1 MDFDWMISHLWIK
14 GICFQ
19 KMKMCIYVILFIVLE
34 GQSGGG
40 LEGEMPKVDMPK
52 VDMPKVEMPK
62 FELPTCLEDD
72 QGQDM
77 TWERLILSFT
87 RDLKDMTQLWN
98 KDYQILDENA
108 TTFVHSLHR
117 FVYGKTFSCLPKFMS
132 LNSDLLCGCDYDID
146 YDPDKDDKSPLSDS
160 DKKEGKKED
169 TKGTQDWIGKIK
181 EMIRNVQL
189 TVNKNIDS
197 WTLKDTFLFFC
208 SVPGLLS
215 VVVQMARF
223 CFRRRIKNLRV

>member
-1 MDFDWMISHLWIK
+1 MLL
-14 GICFQ
+14 
-19 KMKMCIYVILFIVLE
+19 YLLFTLFNFLE
-34 GQSGGG
+34 GQPGQGGT
-40 LEGEMPKVDMPK
+40 EGEMPKVDMPT
-52 VDMPKVEMPK
+52 VEMPKVE
-62 FELPTCLEDD
+62 LPTCMVGD

-77 TWERLILSFT
+77 TWERIIQSLT
-87 RDLKDMTQLWN
+87 KDLEDVTQLWN

-108 TTFVHSLHR
+108 TNFVHSLTR
-117 FVYGKTFSCLPKFMS
+117 FVYSKTFSCLPKYIS
-132 LNSDLLCGCDYDID
+132 LNSDSLCGCTEDYDID
-146 YDPDKDDKSPLSDS
+146 YDPDNDDKSPLSDS

-208 SVPGLLS
+208 SMPGLLS
-215 VVVQMARF
+215 VVVQMARS
-223 CFRRRIKNLRV
+223 CFRRKIKNLRV